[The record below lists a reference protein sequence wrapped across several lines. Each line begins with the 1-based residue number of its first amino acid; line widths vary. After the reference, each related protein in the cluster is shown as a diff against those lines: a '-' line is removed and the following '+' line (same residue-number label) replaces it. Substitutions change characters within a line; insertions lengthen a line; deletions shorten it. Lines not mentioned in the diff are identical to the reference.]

1 MSRQLI
7 AYFSASG
14 VTETVAKKMAEAGN
28 ADIYEIRPDVLYTK
42 EDLDW
47 TDKESRST
55 KEMQNPASRPAL
67 ADKDADIES
76 HDVIFIGFPIWWY
89 TAPTIINTFLES
101 YDFRGKTIVPF
112 ATSGGSGIKKAVEMI
127 RNAVPEAITEDGRL
141 LNGTLDKTEL
151 KNWIEQF

>member
-14 VTETVAKKMAEAGN
+14 VTESVAKKMAEAGN
-28 ADIYEIRPDVLYTK
+28 TDIYEIRPEILYTK
-42 EDLDW
+42 KDLDW

-55 KEMQNPASRPAL
+55 KEMKNPASRPAL
-67 ADKDADIES
+67 ADKNADIEG

-89 TAPTIINTFLES
+89 TAPTIINIFLES
-101 YDFRGKTIVPF
+101 YEFCGKTIVPF

-151 KNWIEQF
+151 KNWIEKF

>member
-14 VTETVAKKMAEAGN
+14 VTESVAKKMAEAGN
-28 ADIYEIRPDVLYTK
+28 ADLYEIRPEILYTK
-42 EDLDW
+42 KDLDW

-55 KEMQNPASRPAL
+55 EEMKNPASRPAL
-67 ADKDADIES
+67 ADKNADIEG

-101 YDFRGKTIVPF
+101 YEFCGKTIVPF

-151 KNWIEQF
+151 KNWIEKF